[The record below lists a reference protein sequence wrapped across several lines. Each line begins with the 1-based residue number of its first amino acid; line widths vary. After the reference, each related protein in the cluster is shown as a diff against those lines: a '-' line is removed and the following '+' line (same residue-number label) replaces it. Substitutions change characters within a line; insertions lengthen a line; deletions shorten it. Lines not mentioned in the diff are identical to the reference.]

1 MQHKRLSR
9 TLATA
14 LAVAVLAIG
23 TATAAPAATG
33 LSPAFTTCRDKA
45 QGAIE
50 QAACLTSESAR
61 QDQRLNQPTAS
72 CRQS

>member
-1 MQHKRLSR
+1 VEQMMQHKRLSR

-33 LSPAFTTCRDKA
+33 LSPAFTHH
-45 QGAIE
+45 
-50 QAACLTSESAR
+50 L
-61 QDQRLNQPTAS
+61 P
-72 CRQS
+72 